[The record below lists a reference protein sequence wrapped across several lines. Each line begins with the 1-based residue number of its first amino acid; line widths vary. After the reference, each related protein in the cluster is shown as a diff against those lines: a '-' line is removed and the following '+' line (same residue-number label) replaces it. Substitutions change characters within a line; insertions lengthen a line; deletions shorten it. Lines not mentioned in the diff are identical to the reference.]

1 MIGDV
6 VLLVRVIA
14 SIPMNVV
21 PFLTPRKLGVVV
33 LGGDFEANLGYTRP
47 CLK

>member
-6 VLLVRVIA
+6 VLLFRVLA

-21 PFLTPRKLGVVV
+21 PFLTPHKLGVVV
-33 LGGDFEANLGYTRP
+33 LGGEGRQIRS
-47 CLK
+47 